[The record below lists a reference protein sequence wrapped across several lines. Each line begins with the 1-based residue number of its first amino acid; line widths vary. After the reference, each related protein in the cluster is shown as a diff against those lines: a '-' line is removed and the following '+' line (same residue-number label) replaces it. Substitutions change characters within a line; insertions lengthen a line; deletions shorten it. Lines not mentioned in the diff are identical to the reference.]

1 MKSNK
6 VKKVKKVKKSIK
18 VPLILSDDYCQG
30 QFKQDCLGNLNIP
43 RENMPQIL
51 DYPLGKKNI
60 PKILKLEQQAAVNK
74 ILRKML
80 NTTFDNTTIKLLKSA
95 SISPLEQLIDDLNIT
110 KNRVKL
116 SEIIPIQKEIRLS
129 STKKI
134 IKFEID
140 KQYIDHIT
148 YVKKSIKDGRFLVIN
163 YKSKYYI
170 LDGHHRWSALK
181 QLYPNISINVNEIK
195 SNNIK
200 KTLNKINNFNYVYN
214 ESFDGQVFL

>member
-1 MKSNK
+1 MKS
-6 VKKVKKVKKSIK
+6 KKVKNSKKL
-18 VPLILSDDYCQG
+18 PMILSDDYCQG
-30 QFKQDCLGNLNIP
+30 QFKKDCLGNLNIP

-80 NTTFDNTTIKLLKSA
+80 NTHFDDTTIKLLKSS
-95 SISPLEQLIDDLNIT
+95 SITPLEQLIKDLNIT
-110 KNRVKL
+110 ENRVKL
-116 SEIIPIQKEIRLS
+116 SDIIPIQKEIRLS
-129 STKKI
+129 STKQI
-134 IKFEID
+134 IKFEIN
-140 KQYIDHIT
+140 KEYINHIT
-148 YVKKSIKDGRFLVIN
+148 YVKKSIKDGRFLVIK
-163 YKSKYYI
+163 YKQKYYI

-200 KTLNKINNFNYVYN
+200 NTINKINKFNYVYN